1 MSVVSSRHKEYE
13 SELPL
18 EVRQVYTLHE
28 VAELLKIH
36 VETVRRAVRAGELKA
51 AAPGLGKGKG
61 SDLRVSRVELVR
73 WWRAKGG
80 GCLFADLT
88 GEEAEDRPC

>member
-1 MSVVSSRHKEYE
+1 MVGLRREQRE

-18 EVRQVYTLHE
+18 EERQVYTLHE
-28 VAELLKIH
+28 VAELLKVH

-61 SDLRVSRVELVR
+61 SDLRVSRIELAR

-80 GCLFADLT
+80 GELFADVT
-88 GEEAEDRPC
+88 GEETEDGPC